1 MKTMT
6 KQYYQRIIDDCL
18 ETQREINES
27 QKEVNLDRKVLGRS
41 LKSLNQL
48 SVSCHLIL
56 DIINNGTK

>member
-1 MKTMT
+1 MRVINKNYIQ
-6 KQYYQRIIDDCL
+6 KILDDVV
-18 ETQREINES
+18 EEQREINES
-27 QKEVNLDRKVLGRS
+27 QKEINLDRKVLGRS